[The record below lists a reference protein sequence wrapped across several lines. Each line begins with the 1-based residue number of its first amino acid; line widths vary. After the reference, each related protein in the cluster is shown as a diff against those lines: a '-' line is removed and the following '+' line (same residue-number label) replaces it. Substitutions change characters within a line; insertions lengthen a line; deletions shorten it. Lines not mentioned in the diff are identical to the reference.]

1 MKNAQNFPRNLF
13 EKIFELNS
21 KNKIGANTIAVFTF
35 ILYQCEDLQKEI
47 VLSDYQMARELGLSR
62 QTIITAKNKL
72 KHLGLLEFSRNRGFP
87 NRFILKGDELPKKAP
102 KNVETKE
109 IPIKESAQNSEPNID
124 ANHSFSKYPNL
135 KQFMNFAKTLDE
147 YSEKLDDVLI
157 QKFHQWEEAD
167 WKNGLG
173 RPILDWQIVLKKN
186 LTMLEL
192 FSTSKDEGSFPH
204 KIPNIKRPK
213 LD

>member
-1 MKNAQNFPRNLF
+1 MKNAKNFDLNLF
-13 EKIFELNS
+13 EKIFDLNS

-72 KHLGLLEFSRNRGFP
+72 KLLGLLEYNRNRGFP
-87 NRFILKGDELPKKAP
+87 NRFILKGVELLKTAPKK
-102 KNVETKE
+102 EE
-109 IPIKESAQNSEPNID
+109 IKDISIEESVQDSEPNVD
-124 ANHSFSKYPNL
+124 LNHSFSKYPNL
-135 KQFMNFAKTLDE
+135 KQFMDFAKTLND

-157 QKFHQWEEAD
+157 EKFHQWEEAD
-167 WKNGLG
+167 WKNGSG

-192 FSTSKDEGSFPH
+192 FSISKEDISIH

>member
-1 MKNAQNFPRNLF
+1 MKKAQNFDRNLF

-35 ILYQCEDLQKEI
+35 ILYQCEGLQKEI

-87 NRFILKGDELPKKAP
+87 NRFILKGDELLKNAPKKE
-102 KNVETKE
+102 ETKE
-109 IPIKESAQNSEPNID
+109 IPMEDSAQNSEPNVE

-135 KQFMNFAKTLDE
+135 KQFMDFAKTLDD
-147 YSEKLDDVLI
+147 YSEKLDDALI
-157 QKFHQWEEAD
+157 EKFHQWEEAD
-167 WKNGLG
+167 WKNGIG

-186 LTMLEL
+186 LSMLEL
-192 FSTSKDEGSFPH
+192 FSTSKEEGSLH
-204 KIPNIKRPK
+204 KRPK
-213 LD
+213 LV

>member
-1 MKNAQNFPRNLF
+1 MKNAKNFDLNLF
-13 EKIFELNS
+13 EKIFDLNS

-72 KHLGLLEFSRNRGFP
+72 KLLGLLEYNRNRGFP
-87 NRFILKGDELPKKAP
+87 NRFILKGVELLKTAPKK
-102 KNVETKE
+102 EE
-109 IPIKESAQNSEPNID
+109 IKDISIEESVQDSEPNVD

-135 KQFMNFAKTLDE
+135 KQFMDFAKTLND

-157 QKFHQWEEAD
+157 EKFHQWEEAD

-192 FSTSKDEGSFPH
+192 FSISKEDISIH

>member
-1 MKNAQNFPRNLF
+1 MKNAKNFDLNLF
-13 EKIFELNS
+13 EKIFDLNS

-72 KHLGLLEFSRNRGFP
+72 KLLGLLEYNRNRGFP
-87 NRFILKGDELPKKAP
+87 NRFILKGVELLKTAPKK
-102 KNVETKE
+102 EE
-109 IPIKESAQNSEPNID
+109 IKDISIEESVQDSEPNVD

-135 KQFMNFAKTLDE
+135 KQFMDFAKTLND

-157 QKFHQWEEAD
+157 EKFHQWEEAD
-167 WKNGLG
+167 WKNGSG
-173 RPILDWQIVLKKN
+173 RPILDWQIVLKNN
-186 LTMLEL
+186 LKMLEQSSL
-192 FSTSKDEGSFPH
+192 SNKQISLHKFQISKDR
-204 KIPNIKRPK
+204 N
-213 LD
+213 

>member
-1 MKNAQNFPRNLF
+1 MKNAKNFDLNLF
-13 EKIFELNS
+13 EKIFDLNS

-72 KHLGLLEFSRNRGFP
+72 KLLGVLDYSRNRGFP
-87 NRFILKGDELPKKAP
+87 NRFILKGNELQKTAS
-102 KNVETKE
+102 KNAEIKE
-109 IPIKESAQNSEPNID
+109 ISIEVTVQNSEPNID
-124 ANHSFSKYPNL
+124 ENNSFSKYPNL
-135 KQFMNFAKTLDE
+135 KQFMDFAKTLDG
-147 YSEKLDDVLI
+147 YSEKLDDALI
-157 QKFHQWEEAD
+157 KKFHQWEKAD
-167 WKNGLG
+167 WKNGIG
-173 RPILDWQIVLKKN
+173 RPIFDWQIVLKNN
-186 LTMLEL
+186 LIMLEL
-192 FSTSKDEGSFPH
+192 SSLSKEDISPY

>member
-1 MKNAQNFPRNLF
+1 MKNAKNFDGNLF
-13 EKIFELNS
+13 EKIFDLNS
-21 KNKIGANTIAVFTF
+21 KNKIGANTIVVFTF
-35 ILYQCEDLQKEI
+35 ILYKCEDLQKEV

-72 KHLGLLEFSRNRGFP
+72 KLLGLLEYNRNRGFP
-87 NRFILKGDELPKKAP
+87 NRFILKGVELLKTAPKK
-102 KNVETKE
+102 EE
-109 IPIKESAQNSEPNID
+109 IKDISIEESVQDSEPNVD

-135 KQFMNFAKTLDE
+135 KQFMDFAKTLND

-157 QKFHQWEEAD
+157 EKFHQWEEAD
-167 WKNGLG
+167 WKNGSG

-192 FSTSKDEGSFPH
+192 FSISKEDISIH

>member
-1 MKNAQNFPRNLF
+1 MKNAKNFDLNLF
-13 EKIFELNS
+13 EKIFDLNS

-72 KHLGLLEFSRNRGFP
+72 KLLGLLEYNRNRGFP
-87 NRFILKGDELPKKAP
+87 NRFILKGVELLKTAPKK
-102 KNVETKE
+102 EE
-109 IPIKESAQNSEPNID
+109 IKDISIEESVQDSEPNVD

-135 KQFMNFAKTLDE
+135 KQFMDFAKTLND

-157 QKFHQWEEAD
+157 EKFHQWEEAD
-167 WKNGLG
+167 WKNGSG

-192 FSTSKDEGSFPH
+192 FSISKEDISIH

>member
-1 MKNAQNFPRNLF
+1 MKNAKNFDLNLF
-13 EKIFELNS
+13 EKIFDLNS

-72 KHLGLLEFSRNRGFP
+72 KLLGLLEYNRNRGFP
-87 NRFILKGDELPKKAP
+87 NRFILKGVELLKTAPKK
-102 KNVETKE
+102 EE
-109 IPIKESAQNSEPNID
+109 IKDISIEESVQDSEPNVD
-124 ANHSFSKYPNL
+124 LNHSFSKYPNL
-135 KQFMNFAKTLDE
+135 KQFMDFAKTLND

-157 QKFHQWEEAD
+157 EKFHQWEEAD
-167 WKNGLG
+167 WKNGSG

-186 LTMLEL
+186 LTILEL
-192 FSTSKDEGSFPH
+192 SLLSEEVH

>member
-1 MKNAQNFPRNLF
+1 MKNAKNFDLNLF
-13 EKIFELNS
+13 EKIFDLNS

-72 KHLGLLEFSRNRGFP
+72 KLLGLLEYNRNRGFP
-87 NRFILKGDELPKKAP
+87 NRFILKGVELLKTAPKK
-102 KNVETKE
+102 EE
-109 IPIKESAQNSEPNID
+109 IKDISIEESVQDSEPNVD
-124 ANHSFSKYPNL
+124 LNHSFSKYPNL
-135 KQFMNFAKTLDE
+135 KQFMDFAKTLND

-157 QKFHQWEEAD
+157 EKFHQWEEAD

-192 FSTSKDEGSFPH
+192 FSISKEDISIH